1 MPEEPCQC
9 PDCQRFYREH
19 DRLIREFPTLRQQQ
33 ELNWAALQSF
43 RTLSG
48 RVLEDLQKQ
57 QGARQQQDQ
66 AAANARGP
74 AASADESSDGLQ
86 QAMADL
92 ENINAHLFSIEAL
105 MERVFDVRVPE
116 EIEQKFRELA
126 GELAPDPL
134 NVDRL
139 RLNRLLHQTPDLP
152 RPQLKQASRC
162 VADKGGQSFPPRPFG
177 ITTVEKSPHQDKAVA
192 SS

>member
-19 DRLIREFPTLRQQQ
+19 DRLIRENPSLRQQQ

-43 RTLSG
+43 RTLAG
-48 RVLEDLQKQ
+48 RVLEELQKIHGDGPEPPVG
-57 QGARQQQDQ
+57 GAPAAEASVG
-66 AAANARGP
+66 AAASP
-74 AASADESSDGLQ
+74 SAESESIQ

-116 EIEQKFRELA
+116 EVEQKFRELA

-134 NVDRL
+134 NADRL

-152 RPQLKQASRC
+152 DHRA
-162 VADKGGQSFPPRPFG
+162 
-177 ITTVEKSPHQDKAVA
+177 
-192 SS
+192 

>member
-57 QGARQQQDQ
+57 QGAHQQQDQ

-152 RPQLKQASRC
+152 DRS
-162 VADKGGQSFPPRPFG
+162 
-177 ITTVEKSPHQDKAVA
+177 
-192 SS
+192 

>member
-19 DRLIREFPTLRQQQ
+19 DRLIRENPSLRQQQ

-43 RTLSG
+43 RTLAG
-48 RVLEDLQKQ
+48 RVLEELQKQ
-57 QGARQQQDQ
+57 HGDGDTPPAT
-66 AAANARGP
+66 AAP
-74 AASADESSDGLQ
+74 EAASADASADAPPEIEAIQ

-105 MERVFDVRVPE
+105 MERIFDVRVPE
-116 EIEQKFRELA
+116 PVEQTFREVA

-134 NVDRL
+134 NADRL

-152 RPQLKQASRC
+152 DHR
-162 VADKGGQSFPPRPFG
+162 GG
-177 ITTVEKSPHQDKAVA
+177 
-192 SS
+192 

>member
-19 DRLIREFPTLRQQQ
+19 DRLIREHPSLRQQQ

-43 RTLSG
+43 RTLAG
-48 RVLEDLQKQ
+48 RVLEELQKQ
-57 QGARQQQDQ
+57 YGDAEPPQPVPAEPAEPAGD
-66 AAANARGP
+66 AAV
-74 AASADESSDGLQ
+74 SEADAIQ

-105 MERVFDVRVPE
+105 MERIFDVRVPE
-116 EIEQKFRELA
+116 AVEQKFREVA

-134 NVDRL
+134 NADRL

-152 RPQLKQASRC
+152 DHRS
-162 VADKGGQSFPPRPFG
+162 
-177 ITTVEKSPHQDKAVA
+177 
-192 SS
+192 

>member
-1 MPEEPCQC
+1 VINTREAVPEEPCQC

-19 DRLIREFPTLRQQQ
+19 DRLIRENPSLRQQQ

-43 RTLSG
+43 RTLAG
-48 RVLEDLQKQ
+48 RVLEELQRQ
-57 QGARQQQDQ
+57 TQDGESPPPTAAVEGGGGAV
-66 AAANARGP
+66 AA
-74 AASADESSDGLQ
+74 ESDALQ

-105 MERVFDVRVPE
+105 MERIFDVRVPE
-116 EIEQKFRELA
+116 DVELIFREVA

-134 NVDRL
+134 NADRL

-152 RPQLKQASRC
+152 DRDRS
-162 VADKGGQSFPPRPFG
+162 
-177 ITTVEKSPHQDKAVA
+177 
-192 SS
+192 

>member
-57 QGARQQQDQ
+57 QSARQQQDQ
-66 AAANARGP
+66 APPNSRGP
-74 AASADESSDGLQ
+74 AASAEESSDGLQ

-116 EIEQKFRELA
+116 EIEQKFRELS

-152 RPQLKQASRC
+152 DRS
-162 VADKGGQSFPPRPFG
+162 
-177 ITTVEKSPHQDKAVA
+177 
-192 SS
+192 

>member
-1 MPEEPCQC
+1 VPEEPCQC

-19 DRLIREFPTLRQQQ
+19 DRLIRENPTLRQQQ

-43 RTLSG
+43 RTLAG
-48 RVLEDLQKQ
+48 RVMEELQKQ
-57 QGARQQQDQ
+57 QEATEAAATQANGAPAGQGAAGSAAVEDQ
-66 AAANARGP
+66 AAEPDAV
-74 AASADESSDGLQ
+74 Q

-105 MERVFDVRVPE
+105 MERIFDVRVPE
-116 EIEQKFRELA
+116 EVEQKFREVA

-134 NVDRL
+134 NADRL

-152 RPQLKQASRC
+152 
-162 VADKGGQSFPPRPFG
+162 G
-177 ITTVEKSPHQDKAVA
+177 
-192 SS
+192 

>member
-1 MPEEPCQC
+1 MHRREAVPEEPCQC

-19 DRLIREFPTLRQQQ
+19 DRLIRENASLRQQQ

-43 RTLSG
+43 RTLAG
-48 RVLEDLQKQ
+48 RVLEELQKQ
-57 QGARQQQDQ
+57 YGDGDQPPAESGRVPSAPAAEPARPGAT
-66 AAANARGP
+66 AAADSPEAE
-74 AASADESSDGLQ
+74 AIQ

-105 MERVFDVRVPE
+105 MERIFDVRVPE
-116 EIEQKFRELA
+116 EVEQKFREVA

-134 NVDRL
+134 NADRL

-152 RPQLKQASRC
+152 DR
-162 VADKGGQSFPPRPFG
+162 G
-177 ITTVEKSPHQDKAVA
+177 
-192 SS
+192 

>member
-57 QGARQQQDQ
+57 QSARQQQDQ
-66 AAANARGP
+66 AAAHARGP
-74 AASADESSDGLQ
+74 AASAEESRAGLH
-86 QAMADL
+86 QALADL

-152 RPQLKQASRC
+152 DRS
-162 VADKGGQSFPPRPFG
+162 
-177 ITTVEKSPHQDKAVA
+177 
-192 SS
+192 

>member
-19 DRLIREFPTLRQQQ
+19 DRLIRENPTLRQQQ

-43 RTLSG
+43 RTLAG
-48 RVLEDLQKQ
+48 RVMEELQKQ
-57 QGARQQQDQ
+57 QEAAESTAQSTPPAPAVPGGGAGADQ
-66 AAANARGP
+66 A
-74 AASADESSDGLQ
+74 SDQADEPDAVQ

-105 MERVFDVRVPE
+105 MERIFDVRVPE
-116 EIEQKFRELA
+116 EVEQKFREVA

-134 NVDRL
+134 NADRL

-152 RPQLKQASRC
+152 
-162 VADKGGQSFPPRPFG
+162 G
-177 ITTVEKSPHQDKAVA
+177 
-192 SS
+192 

>member
-9 PDCQRFYREH
+9 PDCKRFYKEH

-33 ELNWAALQSF
+33 EINWAALQSF
-43 RTLSG
+43 RTLAT

-57 QGARQQQDQ
+57 H
-66 AAANARGP
+66 
-74 AASADESSDGLQ
+74 ASKLNEDKDEQVSNSSSDHSNSEEIN
-86 QAMADL
+86 QAIADI
-92 ENINAHLFSIEAL
+92 ENINAHLFSIEVL
-105 MERVFDVRVPE
+105 MERIFDVKVPE
-116 EIEQKFRELA
+116 TVENKFKELA

-152 RPQLKQASRC
+152 
-162 VADKGGQSFPPRPFG
+162 DKS
-177 ITTVEKSPHQDKAVA
+177 
-192 SS
+192 